1 MNQSR
6 CLLTGATGFLGQAL
20 LQALLESDP
29 HVAVTALVRP
39 RGTQSGHDRLRRLL
53 GKPVFASWIDRD
65 GEETVREAFDSRVTV
80 LEGDLAD
87 LPPLTD
93 RFDVVIHSA
102 SSVSFDAAIDEAF
115 DTNVGGVE
123 RLYAALRES
132 DQSPHVIHVSTAYV
146 GGIAKGLVQESRLPH
161 TVDHGDEFRAAQRAR
176 TNVESESRQPENL
189 SRFIRTAR
197 GRSSRMGPKS
207 VAAGAEA
214 ARESYVRDRLVE
226 FGRTRAQSLGWTDI
240 YTFTKALAERIGEE
254 WAAEGHQVSFVRPS
268 IIESAFRRPSP
279 GWIDGFK
286 VADPLI
292 MAYAKGS
299 LSEFPGHADSVLDII
314 PVDYVVNVILALAEQ
329 GPLERQPAEHDSSSG
344 QPDRGHSDYYQVV
357 SGTSNPLPF
366 HQMVRTVREYFL
378 AHPLPDTEGVPTVV
392 PEWSFPSSELI
403 EQRIRLKELVTGVGR
418 EVVERLPASTR
429 TRALTSRLHRT
440 DAKLKSLRQFADLYQ
455 QYTKTEMIF
464 DDANTRRL
472 LERLPEDCPTNR
484 RFDVAEIDWT
494 EYFQDVHIPA
504 ITELTR
510 SYSRRRRQSE
520 DPPTPRPLP
529 PTSEALAVFDLDGTV
544 ISANIVQQFAAVVRA
559 TQPIY
564 KWPAMMA
571 TMAGIVPGLL
581 RAEFRDR
588 SDLIRMVNRRYQGF
602 RLDELRAAVT
612 GRLGQTIRDSIR
624 PQARQLIDEHRAAG
638 HRTVLLTGALDV
650 LVEPLA
656 DLFDEVVATRMD
668 VTDDGVLSG
677 FLASPPLVDEARAN
691 WLRKYADTV
700 GADLGRS
707 TGYGDSLGDAAWLE
721 LVGSPV
727 AVTPDLGL
735 YGLALKKRWKVMEW

>member
-1 MNQSR
+1 MHPSR
-6 CLLTGATGFLGQAL
+6 YLLTGATGFLGQAL
-20 LQALLESDP
+20 LQALLESDS
-29 HVAVTALVRP
+29 HVAITTLVRP
-39 RGTQSGHDRLRRLL
+39 RGTQSGHDRLQRLL
-53 GKPVFASWIDRD
+53 GKPVFASWIDRV
-65 GEETVREAFDSRVTV
+65 GEETVREAFESRVTV

-115 DTNVGGVE
+115 ETNVGGVE
-123 RLYAALRES
+123 RLYAALSES
-132 DQSPHVIHVSTAYV
+132 QQSPHVIHVSTAYV
-146 GGIAKGLVQESRLPH
+146 GGIAKGVAQESRLRH
-161 TVDHGDEFRAAQRAR
+161 TVDHDDEYRAARQAR
-176 TNVESESRQPENL
+176 TSVEAESRQPERL
-189 SRFIRTAR
+189 RRFIRTAQAQ
-197 GRSSRMGPKS
+197 SSRMGPKS

-329 GPLERQPAEHDSSSG
+329 GPLERQPAGRDSGSG

-357 SGTSNPLPF
+357 SGMSNPLPF
-366 HQMVRTVREYFL
+366 HQMVGTVREYFL
-378 AHPLPDTEGVPTVV
+378 DHPLPDSEGVPMAV

-403 EQRIRLKELVTGVGR
+403 EQRIRLKELATGVGR

-429 TRALTSRLHRT
+429 TRALTSRLRKT

-484 RFDVAEIDWT
+484 RFDVTEIDWT

-510 SYSRRRRQSE
+510 SYSRRRRQIE
-520 DPPTPRPLP
+520 DSPTPRPLP
-529 PTSEALAVFDLDGTV
+529 HTSEALAVFDLDGTV

-559 TQPIY
+559 TQPVVR
-564 KWPAMMA
+564 WPAMMA

-588 SDLIRMVNRRYQGF
+588 SDLIRMVNRQYQGF

-612 GRLGQTIRDSIR
+612 GNLGQTIRDSIR

-650 LVEPLA
+650 LVEPLS